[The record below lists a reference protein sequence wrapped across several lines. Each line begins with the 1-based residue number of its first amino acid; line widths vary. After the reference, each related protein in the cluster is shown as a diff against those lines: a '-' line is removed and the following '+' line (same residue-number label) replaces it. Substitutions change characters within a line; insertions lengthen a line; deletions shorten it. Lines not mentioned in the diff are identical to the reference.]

1 MWRSRVGL
9 RRFKPPLGRVIEV
22 LGDPDDFG
30 VDVEMMIRKHQL
42 PRVFPENVLAEARA
56 VAHLDPEEVAPASRF
71 SRPADCDHRRRNG
84 PRLR

>member
-1 MWRSRVGL
+1 MVDVEITSWPTPTR
-9 RRFKPPLGRVIEV
+9 PPVGRVIEV

-56 VAHLDPEEVAPASRF
+56 VAHLDEEVAQPPRF
-71 SRPADCDHRRRNG
+71 SRTSDRHYRRRDG
-84 PRLR
+84 P